1 MKSLNIKRIFNMKTL
16 LTLCLFTF
24 TLTTVSNTVLAK
36 SFAITNAT
44 VHTVTEAGVLEK
56 ATIVITDG
64 VISAINPKTY
74 KVDEVIDAKG
84 KSVTP
89 GLIGSMNQ
97 LGLIEVNA
105 VADSRD
111 AEEEDADITFDTSSA
126 FNPKSTLIPFARKGG
141 VTSNIV
147 IPRGGKGMF
156 RGQAFVVNLSG
167 EFNSVLT
174 SNKAVVLDLGKKS
187 KGSRATAIQ
196 TFTHKLEDAQDKL
209 KENKKS
215 TKKDKAK
222 NENKKPKR
230 DEQVFNDILAGA
242 KSVIVFAERAT
253 DLLAL
258 INLKE
263 RFNLEMV
270 IVGASDAV
278 LIKEELKKA
287 GMPLIISAIK
297 NLPSSFDSLN
307 ASLNNTG
314 ILIKSGVKVAL
325 FLEDTHNLHQLRFS
339 VGNAIA
345 NGLLPENALAAV
357 TANIADIFKL
367 NTGRIAKGKKA
378 DLILWSADPFELSS
392 KVEKLW
398 IEGKEVST
406 ESRQDALRN
415 RYLAETNMPKAYVK

>member
-1 MKSLNIKRIFNMKTL
+1 MKSLNIKTILNMKTF
-16 LTLCLFTF
+16 LTPCIFMF
-24 TLTTVSNTVLAK
+24 TLITTSNTALAK
-36 SFAITNAT
+36 SFAIINAT

-64 VISAINPKTY
+64 VINAINPKTY

-105 VADSRD
+105 VAGSRD
-111 AEEEDADITFDTSSA
+111 AEEEEADITFDTSSA

-141 VTSNIV
+141 ITSNIV
-147 IPRGGKGMF
+147 IPNGGKGVF

-174 SNKAVVLDLGKKS
+174 PNKAVVLDLGAKS

-196 TFTHKLEDAQDKL
+196 TFTHKLEDAQDRL
-209 KENKKS
+209 KESKKS
-215 TKKDKAK
+215 TNKDK
-222 NENKKPKR
+222 NESKKPKR
-230 DEQVFNDILAGA
+230 DEQVFNDLLTGIEP
-242 KSVIVFAERAT
+242 VIVFAERAT

-258 INLKE
+258 INLKK
-263 RFNLEMV
+263 RFNLKMV

-287 GMPLIISAIK
+287 DMPLIINAIK

-307 ASLNNTG
+307 ASLNNAG
-314 ILIKSGVKVAL
+314 ILMKSGIKVAL
-325 FLEDTHNLHQLRFS
+325 FLEDTHNLHHLRFS

-345 NGLLPENALAAV
+345 NGLLPENALASV

-378 DLILWSADPFELSS
+378 DLVLWSADPFELSS

-415 RYLAETNMPKAYVK
+415 RYLAETNMPRAYVK